1 MAPEQQQSLPDELL
15 QFVPDALKLM
25 RQGLGLRQTDVSV
38 RSGLTKAMLSS
49 YEKGKT
55 LPNLTSLTTLLFALG
70 KDFADFQEVL
80 DMVRKVSPKRSTD
93 ERELEREVGRVVLKA
108 IQDALKRQG
117 EPETPA
123 AAPPRR

>member
-1 MAPEQQQSLPDELL
+1 MAPEQQQSLPDEML
-15 QFVPDALKLM
+15 QFVPEALKLM

-55 LPNLTSLTTLLFALG
+55 LPSLTSLTTLLFALG

-80 DMVRKVSPKRSTD
+80 DMVRKVSPKRSLD
-93 ERELEREVGRVVLKA
+93 ERDLEREVGRVVLKA

-123 AAPPRR
+123 AALPRR